1 MMNKEN
7 DKKNIVEM
15 ITNNWLF
22 VCLMAFVFLRGGLKV
37 GPFLMRK
44 VQSMLGNIS
53 PALVASDAWRTGFV
67 YICFIGVWIV
77 VFAYLAILKDHR
89 YLLKMASSKVE
100 GNTVKTAAFGL
111 LAGFALN
118 GTCILAASLNGD
130 IHLSFRGFAPLSFL
144 FVLFCVFI
152 QCAAEELIYRGY
164 MYHKLMG
171 KYGKVSIAIILNAF
185 MFSSGHIFNP
195 SVTMLSLSNIIL
207 FGVLFTLP
215 MCYMKN
221 GLWWAFGFHT
231 AWNFSQSILFG
242 LPNSGKVFPYYVF
255 TIDAGAAKN
264 SFAYNVGFGVE
275 GTLLATFLLA
285 AFIVIW
291 VVYAKKKN
299 IRPVILAD
307 TMKDSSGNIDEKSK

>member
-1 MMNKEN
+1 MNEEN
-7 DKKNIVEM
+7 GKKSIVRM

-22 VCLMAFVFLRGGLKV
+22 ICLIAYVFLRGGLKV
-37 GPFLMRK
+37 GPFLMRQ
-44 VQSMLGNIS
+44 VQSLLGNIS
-53 PALVASDAWRTGFV
+53 PGLVESDAWVTAFV

-77 VFAYLAILKDHR
+77 VFAYAAILKDHR
-89 YLLKMASSKVE
+89 YLLKMASPKVE

-111 LAGFALN
+111 LVGFALN

-130 IHLSFRGFAPLSFL
+130 IYLTFKGFAPVSFV
-144 FVLFCVFI
+144 FVLLCVFI

-164 MYHKLMG
+164 MYHKLME
-171 KYGKVSIAIILNAF
+171 KYGKVSIAILLNTF
-185 MFSSGHIFNP
+185 MFSFGHIFNP
-195 SVTMLSLSNIIL
+195 GVTVLSLCNIVL
-207 FGVLFTLP
+207 LGVLLTLP

-255 TIDAGAAKN
+255 TLDAGAAEN

-275 GTLLATFLLA
+275 GTLLATLLA
-285 AFIVIW
+285 AAAIVIW
-291 VVYAKKKN
+291 VVYARKKN
-299 IRPVILAD
+299 IKPVILAD
-307 TMKDSSGNIDEKSK
+307 TMKNSPENTVEEK